1 MSKWQDVPKEEI
13 EIDGEDINICLEG
26 DNFGNNYCVVKKAD
40 MLELLSPGWISVKD
54 RLPEDGQVVAF
65 IIDKSVN
72 YYGGSMC
79 AGRFRYFDYG
89 DIKLP
94 KFGTW
99 GYGGLTASHWM
110 PLPAAPEDV

>member
-1 MSKWQDVPKEEI
+1 MVDSGHRCAVQIKR
-13 EIDGEDINICLEG
+13 LTS
-26 DNFGNNYCVVKKAD
+26 VVRSNATN
-40 MLELLSPGWISVKD
+40 GWISVKD

-94 KFGTW
+94 EFGTW
-99 GYGGLTASHWM
+99 GLGGLTASHWM
-110 PLPAAPEDV
+110 PLPEAPEV